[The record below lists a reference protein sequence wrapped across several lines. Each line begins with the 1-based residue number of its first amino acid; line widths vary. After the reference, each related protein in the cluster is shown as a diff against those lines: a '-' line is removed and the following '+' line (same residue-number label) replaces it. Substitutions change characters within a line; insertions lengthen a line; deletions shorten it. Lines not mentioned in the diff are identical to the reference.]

1 MMIML
6 DARAR
11 DGEEQKENEKDDRE
25 RGRER
30 EREREKREKR
40 REETGRERE
49 KHGEEQIEQIHTYLP
64 SDNLIVAQMR
74 FWWAGQEKCRSQAR
88 PMRTLALISTCFTST
103 CCEGTAVSA
112 RDLLLCCSCTF
123 YMYFRPTLV
132 PWY

>member
-30 EREREKREKR
+30 ERERGER
-40 REETGRERE
+40 REETRRERE
-49 KHGEEQIEQIHTYLP
+49 NHGEEQIKQIHRSLA

-88 PMRTLALISTCFTST
+88 PMRTLTDSYLHVLY
-103 CCEGTAVSA
+103 EY
-112 RDLLLCCSCTF
+112 RL
-123 YMYFRPTLV
+123 
-132 PWY
+132 